1 MLIDRDH
8 FHELFEAPEDRLSF
22 NKAALRRGYFN
33 YAFKAD
39 ILNTYHVD
47 IIRNQLTQNLQAKMS
62 DIVDELNASFADEF
76 DRFITDGIDTSC
88 ITNKQIINQLFCTK

>member
-1 MLIDRDH
+1 MIIDQDH
-8 FHELFEAPEDRLSF
+8 FRELFDAPEDRLSF
-22 NKAALRRGYFN
+22 NKATLKRGHFN

-47 IIRNQLTQNLQAKMS
+47 VIRNQLTQNLQGKMS

-76 DRFITDGIDTSC
+76 DRFITEGINTLY
-88 ITNKQIINQLFCTK
+88 ITNN